1 LTGTPVRR
9 EEKCQGKSVHPNG
22 AGQTEKALPS
32 AGQGSF
38 QRLES
43 GDSVERGYGPSP
55 DSRFRNALS
64 VRTDA

>member
-1 LTGTPVRR
+1 VCAEDARRGR
-9 EEKCQGKSVHPNG
+9 EEKCQGKSAHPNG

-38 QRLES
+38 QRLQFGE
-43 GDSVERGYGPSP
+43 GVRTLSP

-64 VRTDA
+64 VLTDA